1 MRGVGQ
7 KEDDVEARDAAVGE
21 HDAMRAIEPYCP

>member
-1 MRGVGQ
+1 LFNSQ
-7 KEDDVEARDAAVGE
+7 EARDAAVGE